1 MVGLNVFLL
10 QTIPVYLPIKLT
22 STVSPVYLNTFP
34 QHNLRIV
41 CTAVTEHVHEYLTK
55 CPLTVLKTSYT
66 FSLTINL
73 MKSMV
78 YKQAL
83 THGKFILTFKLF
95 QFKSFCN
102 KNYKFFINA
111 IFKLILKIC
120 R

>member
-34 QHNLRIV
+34 QHNLRTV

-55 CPLTVLKTSYT
+55 CPLTELKACYT

-73 MKSMV
+73 IKSIV
-78 YKQAL
+78 YKQVL
-83 THGKFILTFKLF
+83 THGIYFD
-95 QFKSFCN
+95 N
-102 KNYKFFINA
+102 
-111 IFKLILKIC
+111 
-120 R
+120 